1 MTVVFDL
8 VRSIVFDTFRSL
20 NFTSK
25 GSIFLFSAVLILGDT
40 RIHVGLMNDGNV
52 ASYIEV
58 MVGKSFS
65 YWSILGVPDVNS
77 NNSYIWLE
85 RNFDDT
91 KSKSN
96 VDVFEN
102 MSGFDY

>member
-1 MTVVFDL
+1 
-8 VRSIVFDTFRSL
+8 
-20 NFTSK
+20 
-25 GSIFLFSAVLILGDT
+25 
-40 RIHVGLMNDGNV
+40 MNDGNV

-65 YWSILGVPDVNS
+65 YWSILEVPDVNS

-91 KSKSN
+91 KSKSD
-96 VDVFEN
+96 VDIFEN
-102 MSGFDY
+102 MSRFDY

>member
-1 MTVVFDL
+1 
-8 VRSIVFDTFRSL
+8 
-20 NFTSK
+20 
-25 GSIFLFSAVLILGDT
+25 
-40 RIHVGLMNDGNV
+40 MNDSNV
-52 ASYIEV
+52 AFYIEV
-58 MVGKSFS
+58 MVGKGFS
-65 YWSILGVPDVNS
+65 YWPILGVPDVNS